1 MESVY
6 PGERRY
12 LMNKKK
18 LNIKAMLLM
27 FALIPLVSVV
37 VLLFF
42 ITSGIM
48 VRNLEDNTKEE
59 LMVACKALR
68 EYYEYDLV
76 NDNDLVDG
84 FLEYDTSYIDAMK
97 ATGVDLTVF
106 KENIRFMTTIVG
118 SDGKRIEGTPAS
130 DAVWAA
136 VSAKNDYYSDDV
148 VINGKD
154 YYVYYMPLTDGTTIY
169 GMAFSGKPADQIK
182 AAERHIYLV
191 IALIG
196 IASIVVFAVIAWLIS
211 LKVSRPLRAVADS
224 IEKLSNGDTDITINE
239 TTNIQETG
247 MLIDSAVKLGGVLKD
262 SIGKIRN
269 SAETLTETIGN
280 TTDMAADSSTAAG
293 QIADSMQALTQT
305 TMTMA
310 SSVQDINDN
319 MINMGEVIGQAVENV
334 EHLNANAGAMSGAN
348 KEAADCIAQVIN
360 SSSRSAD
367 AVEDIAARINAT
379 NESIT
384 KINEMVA
391 LITSIA
397 SQTNLLSLNAS
408 IEAARAGEAGRGFAV
423 VAEEIKALA
432 EQSDVSAN
440 QIKDIVSEIGESS
453 TKCVEQAKRV
463 KDLISDE
470 RELLTVTQD
479 KFANLDQNI
488 QGSVEE
494 ISSVAIVAG
503 QLETIKDTIL
513 SAVTDLSAISEETS
527 ATNEEVA
534 ASIQNVANN
543 VTQVSDNANVMSGL
557 SADLKQAVSYFK

>member
-1 MESVY
+1 M
-6 PGERRY
+6 
-12 LMNKKK
+12 KKK
-18 LNIKAMLLM
+18 LSIKAMLLM

-48 VRNLEDNTKEE
+48 VSNLEENTKEE
-59 LMVACKALR
+59 LMVATKALR
-68 EYYEYDLV
+68 EYYEYDLI

-97 ATGVDLTVF
+97 STGVDLTVF
-106 KENIRFMTTIVG
+106 KENIRFMTTIIG

-154 YYVYYMPLTDGTTIY
+154 YYVYYMPLTDGSTVY

-182 AAERHIYLV
+182 SAERHIYLV

-196 IASIVVFAVIAWLIS
+196 IVSIVVFAVIAWMIS
-211 LKVSRPLRAVADS
+211 LKVSRPLRAVADN
-224 IEKLSNGDTDITINE
+224 IEKLSNGDTEIMIDEATKIRE
-239 TTNIQETG
+239 TA
-247 MLIDSAVKLGGVLKD
+247 MLIASATKLGDVLKD
-262 SIGKIRN
+262 SIGKIRE

-280 TTDMAADSSTAAG
+280 TTEMASDSSVAAG
-293 QIADSMQALTQT
+293 QISDSMQALTQT

-310 SSVQDINDN
+310 ANVQDINDN
-319 MINMGEVIGQAVENV
+319 MVQMGEMIGQAVDSV
-334 EHLNANAGAMSGAN
+334 DQLNTNAGAMSGAN
-348 KEAADCIAQVIN
+348 KEAADCIAQVI
-360 SSSRSAD
+360 SSSGRSAA
-367 AVEDIAARINAT
+367 AVEDIASRIHAT

-384 KINEMVA
+384 KINEMVD
-391 LITSIA
+391 LITGIA

-440 QIKDIVSEIGESS
+440 QIKGIVSEIGESS
-453 TKCVEQAKRV
+453 EKCVEQAKRV
-463 KDLISDE
+463 RELIADE
-470 RELLTVTQD
+470 RELLGVTQD

-494 ISSVAIVAG
+494 ISAVAIVAG
-503 QLETIKDTIL
+503 QLGTIKDTIL

-534 ASIQNVANN
+534 ASIQNVADN
-543 VTQVSDNANVMSGL
+543 VTQVSNNANVMSGL
-557 SADLKQAVSYFK
+557 SVDLKQAVSYFK